1 MFDRPALCIAW
12 ALAASALMPAGALA
26 DDANNAT
33 NANAAKVAKRAP
45 DPPADADLLEY
56 LGSVDSEEQGW
67 IDYLARTDITQVV
80 KAKKSPDTTEVVD
93 K

>member
-1 MFDRPALCIAW
+1 MFDRPALCLAW
-12 ALAASALMPAGALA
+12 ALAASALVPADALA
-26 DDANNAT
+26 DD
-33 NANAAKVAKRAP
+33 AP

-67 IDYLARTDITQVV
+67 IDYLARTDIAQVV

>member
-1 MFDRPALCIAW
+1 MLDRPALCLAW
-12 ALAASALMPAGALA
+12 ALAAFALMPAAALA
-26 DDANNAT
+26 DDANNAS
-33 NANAAKVAKRAP
+33 AAKVAKRAP

-67 IDYLARTDITQVV
+67 IDYLARTDIAQVV

>member
-1 MFDRPALCIAW
+1 MFDRPALCIAL
-12 ALAASALMPAGALA
+12 ALAAFALLPTAALA
-26 DDANNAT
+26 DDANSA
-33 NANAAKVAKRAP
+33 AAAKVAKRAP

-67 IDYLARTDITQVV
+67 IDYLARTDIAQVV

>member
-1 MFDRPALCIAW
+1 MFDRPALCIAL
-12 ALAASALMPAGALA
+12 ALAASALLPAAALA
-26 DDANNAT
+26 DDANSAG
-33 NANAAKVAKRAP
+33 AAKVAKRAP

-67 IDYLARTDITQVV
+67 IDYLARTDIAQVV